1 MTSSENERDAS
12 PAASSVSVDS
22 GPPPA
27 EPGEWAQGELASGE
41 PADADAARS
50 VEDAIGQALA
60 GLEETP
66 ELPVSEHVGRF
77 EAVHSVLADALNRA
91 ESSLSGPSSGGG

>member
-1 MTSSENERDAS
+1 MTSSEHERDAS
-12 PAASSVSVDS
+12 PASSAPSNP

-27 EPGEWAQGELASGE
+27 EQGEPAPGAS
-41 PADADAARS
+41 ADADAARS
-50 VEDAIGQALA
+50 VEDAIGQALS

-66 ELPVSEHVGRF
+66 DLPVAEHVARF

-91 ESSLSGPSSGGG
+91 ESALSGSSGGGG